1 MPLAGTTKMERLNST
16 TDLFE
21 AGKVFLP
28 KQAHW
33 LHDYRSELTGF
44 PGAGHDDQVDS
55 TSQALTH
62 LKNSN
67 SSLAIWEAL
76 GKKKKL
82 SSKQRF
88 QAKRYRFRFE
98 AALLSPS
105 ISDSPIA

>member
-1 MPLAGTTKMERLNST
+1 VLIEDKSSGSQLIQDLEKELGSKIKPFMPLAGTTKMERLNSI

-33 LHDYRSELTGF
+33 LHDYRSELTSF
-44 PGAGHDDQVDS
+44 PGAKHDDQVDS

-67 SSLAIWEAL
+67 SSLAIWEKL
-76 GKKKKL
+76 G
-82 SSKQRF
+82 R
-88 QAKRYRFRFE
+88 RGT
-98 AALLSPS
+98 
-105 ISDSPIA
+105 